1 MLGHWDALRVD
12 THIYQNVVFLLCLLL
27 LSCGKE
33 PNVPE
38 TDKRVIVLGVDG
50 MDPSFVERH
59 WESLPNL
66 DALRQQGEFKSLA
79 TTIPPQSPVAWST
92 VTTGRDPGGHGVYD
106 FVPRDPFT
114 LAPFSSMGQITEAG
128 KVFEIGNYVIP
139 LSEGE
144 VESYREGP
152 PFWPILTKHGVPV
165 TMIRMPANFPPVKNE
180 ARQISGMGTVDLRG
194 TFGTFTF
201 FTENSEE
208 ETHTCLL
215 YTSDAA
221 DE

>member
-79 TTIPPQSPVAWST
+79 TTIPPQSPVAAGQS
-92 VTTGRDPGGHGVYD
+92 PAGG
-106 FVPRDPFT
+106 
-114 LAPFSSMGQITEAG
+114 
-128 KVFEIGNYVIP
+128 
-139 LSEGE
+139 
-144 VESYREGP
+144 
-152 PFWPILTKHGVPV
+152 
-165 TMIRMPANFPPVKNE
+165 
-180 ARQISGMGTVDLRG
+180 ARQ
-194 TFGTFTF
+194 
-201 FTENSEE
+201 
-208 ETHTCLL
+208 
-215 YTSDAA
+215 AA
-221 DE
+221 GSCRQPSPELPDQQS